1 MDSQSSGVLEP
12 LLSAREVADYLGVH
26 LNTVHRMILAGHLPG
41 YKVERDWRVRPSDLS
56 AYLAER
62 AYQPPGRPT

>member
-1 MDSQSSGVLEP
+1 MDGLEP

-26 LNTVHRMILAGHLPG
+26 LNTVHRMIHAGRLPA
-41 YKVERDWRVRPSDLS
+41 YRVERDWRVRPSDLS

-62 AYQPPGRPT
+62 AFQEPPGRPT